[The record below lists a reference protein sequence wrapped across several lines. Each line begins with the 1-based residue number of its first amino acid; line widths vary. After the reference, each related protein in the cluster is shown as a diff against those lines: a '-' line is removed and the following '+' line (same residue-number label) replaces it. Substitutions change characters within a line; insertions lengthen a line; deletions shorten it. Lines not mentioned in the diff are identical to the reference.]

1 MSYRSH
7 TVRLVVIIIVLV
19 AAFAIVRSFLIP
31 ASFGTYG
38 HYRGDNLEEQMNMP
52 LVHLESA
59 FCRECHQDQHTSWQG
74 NNHRTVNCEVCH
86 GHWEIHNGNLK
97 TMVAVKSDDACLLC
111 HQALTGRP
119 ESVSQIKSPD
129 LHLAELE
136 EPQNGR
142 QTCVECHDPHSP
154 HATL

>member
-1 MSYRSH
+1 M
-7 TVRLVVIIIVLV
+7 VILIVLV
-19 AAFAIVRSFLIP
+19 VCFALVRFLAVP
-31 ASFGTYG
+31 ESFGIYG
-38 HYRGDNLEEQMNMP
+38 YYRGDNLEEQMNMP

-59 FCRECHQDQHTSWQG
+59 FCQECHQEEFSDWQA

-97 TMVAVKSDDACLLC
+97 TMTAVKSDDACMLC

-119 ESVSQIKSPD
+119 ESVSLIQSLE

-136 EPQNGR
+136 ESGTDK
-142 QTCVECHDPHSP
+142 QTCVECHEPHAP